1 MTLCFATNNGHKI
14 AEVRAAAGA
23 EFSLIT
29 LEEAGIHEDLPET
42 QPTLEGN
49 ARQKARHVFDHYSLS
64 CFADDTGLEVDGLNG
79 APGVYSA
86 RYAGPGRNSEANIEL
101 LLNNLATSSNR
112 GAQFRAVFCLVTPK
126 GEWSFEGVVRGR
138 ILQVRQGSGGF
149 GYDPVFLPDGS
160 AKTLAEMSLEEK
172 NLISHRG
179 IAVRKLAEFLRQGK
193 AF

>member
-14 AEVRAAAGA
+14 SEVRSAVEAGL
-23 EFSLIT
+23 SLIT
-29 LEEAGIHEDLPET
+29 LEEAGIYEDLPET
-42 QPTLEGN
+42 QSTLEGN
-49 ARQKARHVFDHYSLS
+49 ARQKARHVFDRYSLS
-64 CFADDTGLEVDGLNG
+64 CFADDTGLEVDALNG

-86 RYAGPGRNSEANIEL
+86 RYAGPGRSSEANIDL
-101 LLNNLATSSNR
+101 LLKNLAVSSNR

-126 GEWSFEGVVRGR
+126 GEWSFEGTVRGR
-138 ILQVRQGSGGF
+138 ILQARQGSGGF

-172 NLISHRG
+172 NHISHRG
-179 IAVRKLAEFLRQGK
+179 IAVRKLAAFIQKRK